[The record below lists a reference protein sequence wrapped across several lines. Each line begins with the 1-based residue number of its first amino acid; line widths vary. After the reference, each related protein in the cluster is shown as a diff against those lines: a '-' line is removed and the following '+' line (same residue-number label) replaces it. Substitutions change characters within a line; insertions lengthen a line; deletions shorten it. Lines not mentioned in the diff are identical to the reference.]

1 MLLLFSSSLKGDIGC
16 TLNFNLP
23 FDRLI
28 GPASAYL
35 QASGLS
41 GCAYL
46 LQLIFLTHTLT
57 HSLTHARSF
66 TRLLIWSRALTLLFH
81 SLFTILSFGPLSLSF
96 SLSLFFSLPHSLF
109 LCALLILQLLLLL
122 HGSCCSVIYECD
134 SNPTD
139 RPVEL
144 VRCT

>member
-1 MLLLFSSSLKGDIGC
+1 MSVSFSLSLFLSFYFPLKGDIGC

-46 LQLIFLTHTLT
+46 LQLIFLTRTLT
-57 HSLTHARSF
+57 HSRTFIHATSHFASF
-66 TRLLIWSRALTLLFH
+66 LLPPLLLLLLLPPLSLTLLFH
-81 SLFTILSFGPLSLSF
+81 SLSLTLFTILFLSTSLSLSV
-96 SLSLFFSLPHSLF
+96 SLFSV
-109 LCALLILQLLLLL
+109 CAADTSTPTPTAWLLLQCYL
-122 HGSCCSVIYECD
+122 
-134 SNPTD
+134 
-139 RPVEL
+139 
-144 VRCT
+144 